1 MKTNESVAEK
11 VNCKTKIKFGLA
23 SVALRLI
30 LASSAMVSMPSRAI
44 DIDAGDWETAPAGT
58 NMAIV
63 YAQHVERDEL
73 FAKGNVAANNAKL
86 KSDVSILRY
95 VHWTTLGGYP
105 FALEALL
112 PMGRLKAEG
121 AISSLGDASGVG
133 DAIFLAP
140 IWLVDNKAER
150 NSFAVVPYVFLPTG
164 SYDEDKPLNLG
175 ENRMKYDLQLGYT
188 HGIGRAFNIE
198 LAGDVMLFG
207 RNHDASLSQ
216 RPLYQAQGHLSYQLD
231 PGVRLAVGLSHSFG
245 GETSIGGIDQ
255 DNEIK
260 TTKALFTV
268 SKFIDQKN
276 QVLFSYGEDLSVE
289 NGFKE
294 GSRFNFRL
302 LHVF

>member
-1 MKTNESVAEK
+1 MEIKGSVAD
-11 VNCKTKIKFGLA
+11 KFGHKAKAKCGLA
-23 SVALRLI
+23 GVAISFI
-30 LASSAMVSMPSRAI
+30 LAASAVVSTPSYAI

-58 NMAIV
+58 NMAII
-63 YAQHVERDEL
+63 YAQHVTRDEL
-73 FAKGNVAANNAKL
+73 FAKGSVAENNAKL

-150 NSFAVVPYVFLPTG
+150 NSFAVVPYVFIPTG
-164 SYDEDKPLNLG
+164 SYDEDKSLNFG

-231 PGVRLAVGLSHSFG
+231 PSVRLAVGLSHG
-245 GETSIGGIDQ
+245 GCRS
-255 DNEIK
+255 
-260 TTKALFTV
+260 
-268 SKFIDQKN
+268 
-276 QVLFSYGEDLSVE
+276 
-289 NGFKE
+289 
-294 GSRFNFRL
+294 
-302 LHVF
+302 